1 MHVKLAKASA
11 SIAPGA
17 FQMSIKIDICD
28 QVAVVTLDRPEKKHA
43 ITTAM
48 RIQLYETFEGLAED
62 NTVRAV
68 VLTGSG
74 GDFCSGMDVGEFG
87 SHTLADRGVRTLRLQ
102 RISRAI
108 YRLKKPTIAAVRG
121 VCMGAGWSYA
131 LCCDFVIAAED
142 ARFAQVFNRTALAPD
157 AGSAW
162 LLAQQVGVMKAKEL
176 CYSGRTISGVA
187 AAELGLALK
196 AVPADE
202 VHKEAMALAQDLA
215 RGPTLA
221 IAMAKRQ
228 FEVAATTSF
237 DTFLEAEFAMPPLMQ
252 LTEDHEEGVAAFRER
267 RAPLFRGT

>member
-1 MHVKLAKASA
+1 MTVR
-11 SIAPGA
+11 
-17 FQMSIKIDICD
+17 IDRVD

-43 ITTAM
+43 ITTEM
-48 RIQLYETFEGLAED
+48 RVQLYESFEAIAED
-62 NTVRAV
+62 NSVRAV

-87 SHTLADRGVRTLRLQ
+87 NRTIADRSVRTLRLQ

-142 ARFAQVFNRTALAPD
+142 ARFGQVFNRTALAPD

-162 LLAQQVGVMKAKEL
+162 LLVQQIGMMKAKEL
-176 CYSGRTISGVA
+176 CYSGRMIDGVTA
-187 AAELGLALK
+187 TQLGLALK
-196 AVPADE
+196 AVPADR
-202 VHKEAMALAQDLA
+202 VHEEAMALAQELA
-215 RGPTLA
+215 RGPTMA

-252 LTEDHEEGVAAFRER
+252 LTEDHEEGVTAFRER
-267 RAPLFRGT
+267 RPPQFRGI

>member
-1 MHVKLAKASA
+1 VTVRIEKRDNLA
-11 SIAPGA
+11 I
-17 FQMSIKIDICD
+17 
-28 QVAVVTLDRPEKKHA
+28 VTLDRPEKKHA
-43 ITTAM
+43 ITTEM
-48 RIQLYETFEGLAED
+48 RGQLYDAFESMAED
-62 NTVRAV
+62 NSVRAV
-68 VLTGSG
+68 LLTGSG

-87 SHTLADRGVRTLRLQ
+87 SRSMGDRAVRTLRLQ

-162 LLAQQVGVMKAKEL
+162 LLAQQIGTMRAKEL
-176 CYSGRTISGVA
+176 CYSGRIINGVEA
-187 AAELGLALK
+187 ADLGLALK
-196 AVPADE
+196 AVPADK
-202 VHKEAMALAQDLA
+202 VLDEAMALAQDLA

-252 LTEDHEEGVAAFRER
+252 MTEDHEEGVTAFRER
-267 RAPLFRGT
+267 RPAVFRGT

>member
-1 MHVKLAKASA
+1 MTVR
-11 SIAPGA
+11 
-17 FQMSIKIDICD
+17 IDTCD

-43 ITTAM
+43 ITTEM
-48 RIQLYETFEGLAED
+48 RVQLYESFEAIGED
-62 NTVRAV
+62 NSIRAV
-68 VLTGSG
+68 LLTGSG

-87 SHTLADRGVRTLRLQ
+87 SRTMADRSVRTLRLQ

-162 LLAQQVGVMKAKEL
+162 LLAQQIGMMKAKEL
-176 CYSGRTISGVA
+176 CYSGRTINGVT

-196 AVPADE
+196 AVPADQ
-202 VHKEAMALAQDLA
+202 VHDEAMALAQELA

-267 RAPLFRGT
+267 RRPEFRGT